1 MIVTGT
7 LQDVCSLITDGTH
20 DSPKL
25 QTSGVPFIKGKHISS
40 GTIDFENCDF
50 ITEEDHA
57 ACVKRV
63 KPQRNDIIFS
73 NIGSV
78 GDTAVVKSD
87 QEFSIKNVALFRPDP
102 KKADPKYV
110 YYLVCG
116 SGFRTGILNQRS
128 GAAQP
133 LVV

>member
-128 GAAQP
+128 GAAP